1 MTATHI
7 PLLTAAAK
15 KWSTL
20 AVSAGPERRLR
31 SGLFHSGAYTLPQQG
46 LPIGCHRATLLP
58 TGNAELKG
66 WASPRLRI
74 TVASFELRF
83 ISPEAARYKAP
94 RNTSGVHRIPL
105 FIATADKVTSAMT
118 SHCRPGSTNLTCTSL
133 RHSMGRRT
141 PEPAG
146 RA

>member
-83 ISPEAARYKAP
+83 ISPLAILRPFRNGPSGTTEPGGAIAP
-94 RNTSGVHRIPL
+94 P
-105 FIATADKVTSAMT
+105 
-118 SHCRPGSTNLTCTSL
+118 
-133 RHSMGRRT
+133 
-141 PEPAG
+141 
-146 RA
+146 